1 MRESRRLACVVLSV
15 AALVGACAPA
25 GPPPI
30 RTGAECAACGMPI
43 EDLRFACTRRD
54 PGARKSPWRVYDSIE
69 CLAREW
75 KPGNA
80 VRDAYA
86 ADYDQARLHRADS
99 LWVVK
104 GSFPSPM
111 GGGLAA
117 FLDRDAARAV
127 ADQTRGVVMPFDS
140 LRSGAGGAHP

>member
-1 MRESRRLACVVLSV
+1 MRRRGAVAGLLLFAAVSGGCSR
-15 AALVGACAPA
+15 A

-30 RTGAECAACGMPI
+30 HTGTDCAACGMPI

-54 PGARKSPWRVYDSIE
+54 AAARRIVWKVYDSIE
-69 CLAREW
+69 CLTRDWEPHAT
-75 KPGNA
+75 
-80 VRDAYA
+80 VRGTYA

-99 LWVVK
+99 LWVVH

-117 FLDRDAARAV
+117 FLDRGAAEAV
-127 ADQTRGVVMPFDS
+127 AAETHGVVMPLDS
-140 LRSGAGGAHP
+140 MLSGRRGSR

>member
-1 MRESRRLACVVLSV
+1 MRDRLA
-15 AALVGACAPA
+15 AGALVLLVATLAGCAPQ
-25 GPPPI
+25 GPPAI
-30 RTGAECAACGMPI
+30 RIGMTCAACGMTV

-54 PGARKSPWRVYDSIE
+54 PATRGTGWRVYDSIE

-75 KPGNA
+75 QPGLA
-80 VRDAYA
+80 LRDVHA
-86 ADYDQARLHRADS
+86 ADYDQKHLHRADS

-117 FLDRDAARAV
+117 FLDRDAARVV
-127 ADQTRGVVMPFDS
+127 AGETHGEVMPFDS
-140 LRSGAGGAHP
+140 LLSRAGGDRR